1 MWGSW
6 SGRSKRSV
14 RTSPEYPIALDLNKI
29 RMKKRVIILGSTGS
43 IGTKTLEVISDF
55 ADHFEVVA
63 LSTHSQTDLLD
74 RQCAQYKPQ
83 AICVT
88 ARDHQSSGSEIASRA
103 GIAFHAGE
111 QGLIDLINTYDADM
125 VMVATVGFVGT
136 APTLAAIKR
145 GMTIALA
152 NKEVLVCAGH
162 LVMAEARNAGV
173 DVLPVDSEHNAIFQC
188 LQGTNISGVRRLI
201 LTASGGPFRG
211 QIREQMTSLTAADA
225 LKHPTWTMGAKI
237 TIDCSTLMNKGF
249 EAIEAAHLF
258 NIPIDKVDVVV
269 HPQSTIHS
277 MVEYVDGSII
287 AQLGV
292 TDMYFPIQN
301 ILLHP
306 ERHPNKFPPLDFAA
320 LGQMT
325 FENPD
330 RDNFPCLNFA
340 YQASRIGGT
349 MPAVLNATNEV
360 AVASF
365 LAGNSGYL
373 DIPDTISAVMA
384 RHIATPGNTLDEI
397 CQADLWARSEASEIL
412 AKQQV

>member
-1 MWGSW
+1 
-6 SGRSKRSV
+6 
-14 RTSPEYPIALDLNKI
+14 
-29 RMKKRVIILGSTGS
+29 MKKRVIILGSTGS

-63 LSTHSQTDLLD
+63 LSTHSQTDLLE
-74 RQCAQYKPQ
+74 RQCTLYKPK

-88 ARDHQSSGSEIASRA
+88 APDRQAAGNDIASRT

-111 QGLIDLINTYDADM
+111 QGLVDLINTYDADM

-136 APTLAAIKR
+136 APTLAAISR
-145 GMTIALA
+145 GMAIALA

-162 LVMAEARNAGV
+162 LVMAEARKAAV
-173 DVLPVDSEHNAIFQC
+173 EVLPVDSEHNAIFQC

-211 QIREQMTSLTAADA
+211 QTREQMTGLTAADA

-258 NIPIDKVDVVV
+258 NIPIDKVDVIV

-301 ILLHP
+301 ILFHP
-306 ERHPNKFPPLDFAA
+306 ERHPNKFLPLDFAA

-330 RDNFPCLNFA
+330 RENFPCLNFA
-340 YQASRIGGT
+340 YEASRTGGT
-349 MPAVLNATNEV
+349 MPAVLNATNEI
-360 AVASF
+360 AVAAF
-365 LAGNSGYL
+365 LAGDATYL
-373 DIPDTISAVMA
+373 DIPDTIAAVMA
-384 RHIATPGNTLDEI
+384 KHKRTSGDTLEEI
-397 CQADLWARSEASEIL
+397 READLWARDMARSILTKQSDVSTASNW
-412 AKQQV
+412 